1 MNPIA
6 IVRYE
11 PEYAAGVAEMWN
23 RSQEGWGGGDTIRTA
38 ERVRTEEEGSDALE
52 VYLALDQDAVVGYC
66 NLFEYRE
73 DTGALY
79 IGLLNVRPDYHG
91 RRIGKMLVRE
101 ALDATVRLG
110 WPRLDL
116 YTWASNT
123 KAVPL
128 YKRCGFFWEDR
139 EDTTH
144 LMNFMPAV
152 LNTEALSA
160 YFDDIDWYEDS
171 TREIE
176 IKPDGRK
183 DNGFDYFTYTWEK
196 NGASLR
202 VEFERTG
209 RGIRLIETD
218 DYLISA
224 QAEQAKPVFGRA
236 YTIEYRIVNKSGRPL
251 HLDLRGENDRN
262 IQFDWEHQAEV
273 KDEATIRADFF
284 VGPVEEEQSVWRTC
298 PRVTT
303 RMRVNGKEAL
313 FHIGVIPR
321 FPAQLAWK
329 TPGRS
334 AYPAIDGTF
343 HVDIE
348 NNFAEAAVFRFTLP
362 DSPVLALGCHDF
374 EVSLEAKE
382 RTSIA
387 VPYQVRQYGF
397 YSQQVEA
404 EARLADGSV
413 IPFTRTIGAG
423 FSGPGAAFAG
433 ETEKYWQLFHGHFSI
448 RFNKEWNGFGLLC
461 PGMTT
466 CAELGFPKLGK
477 PFSTEFSKKKP
488 VSIHPIREEGA
499 VGLSLRYQSAS
510 FPSVFLTVNLLLY
523 GEGTV
528 AYWHEAENTGAQPAA
543 ELYVSQL
550 VRFGLPGA
558 VLPYNGKYIAL
569 NELTGSEYSYW
580 ESRNFTEPWIF
591 IQHGS
596 VPLGVCWPK
605 THRVRIE
612 SWCISLEASLGSLAP
627 GEKSAT
633 EPLHLTM
640 GGYTDWTRFRAFA
653 MQEAD
658 IRSDLRL
665 TDPIELIL
673 NGYNPVLQSNLN
685 VTLQD
690 HRLVQREGTISIQL
704 RREPHAAARQLDIDD
719 SGITSC
725 TLPAPQQSIEVVDA
739 VVHLPTQDVKR
750 SSTVL
755 VPSDEPIRF
764 QRQEGQAGPT
774 YSADNGVLRV
784 AATPSFYPGLHSL
797 QAGGEEWLSSGYPL
811 HGPRSWWNPY
821 IGGLKYDIGGLST
834 LSVLK
839 EGGTAEFVA
848 RRDRFGNEW
857 QGLKL
862 TLDIRQHDTYKGLK
876 LHQYFLMMSRVP
888 VLCAFSEIEQETGL
902 SLDPLVLDTSM
913 FIQPG
918 DSLDG
923 LRVSVKDHD
932 GSDRIVR
939 PGKGELELPE
949 ARHLVFASDN
959 REQQLHVMM
968 DASERHPLVYA
979 NNEICQVEY
988 NRERHIPNGTCVR
1001 TEPLFL
1007 LFSPDRI
1014 EFEALASLQQI
1025 RFPDER
1031 ERRVSDKRGSA
1042 ANEDH

>member
-1 MNPIA
+1 MNPMA
-6 IVRYE
+6 IVRYR
-11 PEYAAGVAEMWN
+11 PEYAAGIAEMWN

-52 VYLALDQDAVVGYC
+52 VYLAIDEDAVVGYC
-66 NLFEYRE
+66 SLFEYRE

-91 RRIGKMLVRE
+91 RGIGKMLVRE

-139 EDTTH
+139 EDVTH

-183 DNGFDYFTYTWEK
+183 ENGFDYFAYTWEK

-224 QAEQAKPVFGRA
+224 QAEQAKPVFGRSYA
-236 YTIEYRIVNKSGRPL
+236 MEYRVMNKSGRPL
-251 HLDLRGENDRN
+251 QLDLRGENDRN
-262 IQFDWEHQAEV
+262 IQFEWEHRAEV
-273 KDEATIRADFF
+273 ECEATIRPSFF
-284 VGPVEEEQSVWRTC
+284 VGPVEEEQSTWRTC

-303 RMRVNGKEAL
+303 RMRINGKEAL
-313 FHIGVIPR
+313 FQIGIIPR
-321 FPAQLAWK
+321 FPAQLEWK
-329 TPGRS
+329 TPSES
-334 AYPAIDGTF
+334 AYPAVGGTF
-343 HVDIE
+343 YVDIE

-362 DSPVLALGCHDF
+362 DSPVLALGRHEF
-374 EVSLEAKE
+374 EIPLEANE
-382 RTSIA
+382 RTSIP

-397 YSQQVEA
+397 YSQQAEA
-404 EARLADGSV
+404 ESRLSDGSA

-433 ETEKYWQLFHGHFSI
+433 ETEKHWQLFHGHFSI
-448 RFNKEWNGFGLLC
+448 RFNKEWNGFALLC

-466 CAELGFPKLGK
+466 YAELGFPKLGK

-510 FPSVFLTVNLLLY
+510 FPSVFLTVNVLLY

-528 AYWHEAENTGAQPAA
+528 AYWHEAENTGAHPVAD
-543 ELYVSQL
+543 LYVSQL
-550 VRFGLPGA
+550 VRFGLQGA

-569 NELTGSEYSYW
+569 NDITASEFSYW
-580 ESRNFTEPWIF
+580 ESRNMTEPWIF
-591 IQHGS
+591 IQHSS
-596 VPLGVCWPK
+596 VPLGICWPK
-605 THRVRIE
+605 THRVHIE
-612 SWCISLEASLGSLAP
+612 GWCISLEASLGSLGP
-627 GEKSAT
+627 GEKAVSD
-633 EPLHLTM
+633 PLHLTM

-653 MQEAD
+653 MQEPD

-673 NGYNPVLQSNLN
+673 NGNNPVLRSKLN
-685 VTLQD
+685 VTIQD
-690 HRLVQREGTISIQL
+690 HRLVQSEGTISVQL
-704 RREPHAAARQLDIDD
+704 RREPHAAALELDIDD

-725 TLPAPQQSIEVVDA
+725 TLPAPKHRIEVVDA
-739 VVHLPTQDVKR
+739 AVHLPTHDVKR
-750 SSTVL
+750 SSVVL
-755 VPSDEPIRF
+755 MPSDEPIRCE
-764 QRQEGQAGPT
+764 RQEGQAGPT
-774 YSADNGVLRV
+774 YAADNGVLRV
-784 AATPSFYPGLHSL
+784 AASPSFYPGLHSMR
-797 QAGGEEWLSSGYPL
+797 AGGEEWLSSGYPL

-821 IGGLKYDIGGLST
+821 IGGLMYDIGGLSP
-834 LSVLK
+834 LSILK
-839 EGGTAEFVA
+839 ERGTAEFVTL
-848 RRDRFGNEW
+848 RDSFENEW

-862 TLDIRQHDTYKGLK
+862 TLDIRQHDNYKGLK
-876 LHQYFLMMSRVP
+876 LHQYFLMLSRVP
-888 VLCAFSEIEQETGL
+888 VLCAFSEIEQKTGL
-902 SLDPLVLDTSM
+902 SLDHLDWSTSI
-913 FIQPG
+913 FIQAG
-918 DSLDG
+918 DSLEG
-923 LRVSVKDHD
+923 LRVSMKDPD
-932 GSDRIVR
+932 GSRRIFR
-939 PGKGELELPE
+939 PGKGELEIPE
-949 ARHLVFASDN
+949 ARHLVFEADN
-959 REQQLHVMM
+959 REQQLHVLM
-968 DASERHPLVYA
+968 DGIERHSLVYA

-988 NRERHIPNGTCVR
+988 DRERRIPNGVCVR
-1001 TEPLFL
+1001 TDPLFL

-1025 RFPDER
+1025 RFPDEKGR
-1031 ERRVSDKRGSA
+1031 D

>member
-6 IVRYE
+6 IVRYR

-23 RSQEGWGGGDTIRTA
+23 RSQEGWGDGDTIRTA

-66 NLFEYRE
+66 SLFEYRE

-139 EDTTH
+139 ENTTH
-144 LMNFMPAV
+144 LMNFMPTV

-183 DNGFDYFTYTWEK
+183 DNGFDYFAYTWEK

-202 VEFERTG
+202 IEFERTG

-218 DYLISA
+218 DFLISA
-224 QAEQAKPVFGRA
+224 QAEQAKPVFGRS

-273 KDEATIRADFF
+273 EGEATVRASFF

-303 RMRVNGKEAL
+303 RMRINGKEAL
-313 FHIGVIPR
+313 FQIGVIPR

-329 TPGRS
+329 TPSPS
-334 AYPAIDGTF
+334 AYPAMGGTF
-343 HVDIE
+343 YVDIE
-348 NNFAEAAVFRFTLP
+348 NNFAEAAAFRFTLP
-362 DSPVLALGCHDF
+362 DSPILALGRHEF
-374 EVSLEAKE
+374 EIHLEANE
-382 RTSIA
+382 RTSIP

-433 ETEKYWQLFHGHFSI
+433 ETEKEWQVFHGPFSL
-448 RFNKEWNGFGLLC
+448 RYNKEWNGLRLQC
-461 PGMTT
+461 PGMGTY
-466 CAELGFPKLGK
+466 CDLGFPKLGK

-528 AYWHEAENTGAQPAA
+528 AYWHEAENTGAHPVAD
-543 ELYVSQL
+543 LYVSQL
-550 VRFGLPGA
+550 LRIGLQGA

-569 NELTGSEYSYW
+569 NDITASEFSYW
-580 ESRNFTEPWIF
+580 ESRNMTEPWIF

-596 VPLGVCWPK
+596 VPLGICWPK
-605 THRVRIE
+605 THRVHIE
-612 SWCISLEASLGSLAP
+612 SWCISLEASLGSLGP

-653 MQEAD
+653 MQEPD

-665 TDPIELIL
+665 TDPIELIM
-673 NGYNPVLQSNLN
+673 NRNNPVLRSNLN
-685 VTLQD
+685 VTIQD
-690 HRLVQREGTISIQL
+690 HRLVQREGTISVQL
-704 RREPHAAARQLDIDD
+704 RTEPDAAARQLDIDE
-719 SGITSC
+719 SGITECS
-725 TLPAPQQSIEVVDA
+725 LPAPQQSMEVVDA
-739 VVHLPTQDVKR
+739 VVHLPTHDVKR
-750 SSTVL
+750 SSVVL
-755 VPSDEPIRF
+755 MPSDEPIRF
-764 QRQEGQAGPT
+764 ERQEGQAGPV

-784 AATPSFYPGLHSL
+784 AASPSFYPALHSL
-797 QAGGEEWLSSGYPL
+797 QAGGEEWLSCGYPL
-811 HGPRSWWNPY
+811 HAPRSWWNPY
-821 IGGLKYDIGGLST
+821 IGGLKYDIGGLSP

-839 EGGTAEFVA
+839 ESSTVEFVT
-848 RRDRFGNEW
+848 RRDSSDNEW

-862 TLDIRQHDTYKGLK
+862 TLDVRQHDTYKGLK
-876 LHQYFLMMSRVP
+876 LHQYFLMLSRVP

-902 SLDPLVLDTSM
+902 SLDQLVWDTSM
-913 FIQPG
+913 FIQSG
-918 DSLDG
+918 DSQGG

-932 GSDRIVR
+932 RSDRTFR
-939 PGKGELELPE
+939 PGKGELEIPE
-949 ARHLVFASDN
+949 ARHLVFGADN

-968 DASERHPLVYA
+968 DASERYPLVYA

-988 NRERHIPNGTCVR
+988 NRERHIPNGACVR

-1014 EFEALASLQQI
+1014 DFEALASLQQI

-1031 ERRVSDKRGSA
+1031 GSG